1 MTWICITV
9 AVVISVN
16 TGKIA
21 AKEKDEKI
29 EQKDSVV

>member
-1 MTWICITV
+1 MTWICIAV

-21 AKEKDEKI
+21 AEEKDEKI
-29 EQKDSVV
+29 ERKDSLV